1 MAGTYVLG
9 ETKVRPGAYS
19 IFRRKGQDS
28 RVAL

>member
-9 ETKVRPGAYS
+9 ETKVRPGAYFN
-19 IFRRKGQDS
+19 IQRKGQDS

>member
-9 ETKVRPGAYS
+9 ETKDREHIS